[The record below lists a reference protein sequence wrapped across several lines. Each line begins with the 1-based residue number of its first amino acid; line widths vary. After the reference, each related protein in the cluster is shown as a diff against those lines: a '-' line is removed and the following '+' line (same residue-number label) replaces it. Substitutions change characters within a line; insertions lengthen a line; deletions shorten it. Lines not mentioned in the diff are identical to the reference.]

1 MSVLSIETVL
11 IKIESTHIITR
22 NNNSIVICGN
32 TIVVICK
39 IFDNLRIFKINYHI
53 IIQQISMIHK
63 SRCQICI
70 FGTDF
75 NNMYLNMLT
84 YVANMKK

>member
-32 TIVVICK
+32 TVGVICK
-39 IFDNLRIFKINYHI
+39 IFDNH
-53 IIQQISMIHK
+53 
-63 SRCQICI
+63 
-70 FGTDF
+70 
-75 NNMYLNMLT
+75 
-84 YVANMKK
+84 